1 MNAKLSTIESG
12 ESIEL
17 NPTTSA
23 HLYRD
28 KNSVEITE
36 NQVHSC
42 QRGSLWII
50 EVTGKLGLSHVALG

>member
-42 QRGSLWII
+42 QRGSL
-50 EVTGKLGLSHVALG
+50 